1 MTEEAVDVRSD
12 REGLWRNRHLIWNFA
27 RRDLK
32 GRFKGTAV
40 GWLWSL
46 LLPLATVVIYSVVF
60 SVFIRIEPP
69 PFGDGEPGTY
79 WVWLLTGMVT
89 WTFVLNA
96 TNSGIPSLLANGSLL
111 QKIYIPSF
119 VPCVASIVAI
129 GVQSLIE
136 LGIVAVILLAI
147 GNVGWTWLVVPAW
160 LALLFAF
167 VTSTTYVLSVLNV
180 FYRDVSQLVAVGL
193 QLIFF
198 LTPIIYPLTLIPAEW
213 HGLPLRG
220 LLELSPYTQFV
231 EFGRALLYELR
242 MPGLGPLALTLGWT
256 LAALAMA
263 RFVAVRRGQDVSEFI

>member
-1 MTEEAVDVRSD
+1 MDVRSD

-119 VPCVASIVAI
+119 VPCVASSVAI

-198 LTPIIYPLTLIPAEW
+198 LTPIIYPLTLKKKK
-213 HGLPLRG
+213 
-220 LLELSPYTQFV
+220 
-231 EFGRALLYELR
+231 
-242 MPGLGPLALTLGWT
+242 
-256 LAALAMA
+256 
-263 RFVAVRRGQDVSEFI
+263 